1 MADLIYA
8 ISMGVTSVLASTTTA
23 EVSPIVMYPLVMV
36 PTFGVPLAFVVHCL
50 SIWQLRRRGRVE
62 FNGQF
67 ALQKS

>member
-8 ISMGVTSVLASTTTA
+8 ISMGVTSTLTSTTA

-36 PTFGVPLAFVVHCL
+36 PTFGVPLAFAVHCL